1 MGRYDDEN
9 GYSAGSVFLSF
20 LLGGM
25 VGAGMALLLA
35 PQSGVETRRR
45 IREFADDVK
54 DKANEFAEQAK
65 DTATDYYGQARETVV
80 TSVDKAK
87 QVVEEQKAAITTAI
101 DAGKEAYAKEVKKEN
116 A

>member
-1 MGRYDDEN
+1 MRHHDEC
-9 GYSAGSVFLSF
+9 GYSAGSVVLSF

-35 PQSGVETRRR
+35 PQSGVETRRK
-45 IREFADDVK
+45 IREFADEMK
-54 DKANEFAEQAK
+54 DMATEYAEQAK
-65 DTATDYYGQARETVV
+65 GTATEYYGQARETVV
-80 TSVDKAK
+80 SSVDKAK